1 MTALLS
7 MTAPKIHK
15 ITISFKGFFDF
26 TQNIVKFQKCT
37 ITFLLRKSLTDI
49 FSRKN
54 KLGTEISNVTALF
67 KSPAH

>member
-1 MTALLS
+1 
-7 MTAPKIHK
+7 MTAPKIQK
-15 ITISFKGFFDF
+15 ITISLKDFFDF

-37 ITFLLRKSLTDI
+37 ITFLLRKSKSDI

-54 KLGTEISNVTALF
+54 NLGTEILNVTALF